1 MNTQQQEAQD
11 YEASY
16 DRFEGFDVGDRNNR
30 NADDYSDDAEWKQA
44 RKGYQNDDQADQDER
59 RYAEA

>member
-16 DRFEGFDVGDRNNR
+16 DRFEGFDRGDLGRDNT
-30 NADDYSDDAEWKQA
+30 
-44 RKGYQNDDQADQDER
+44 ADQNAMNEADE
-59 RYAEA
+59 AEAQSGR

>member
-16 DRFEGFDVGDRNNR
+16 DRFEGYDRGDQFR
-30 NADDYSDDAEWKQA
+30 DYE
-44 RKGYQNDDQADQDER
+44 ADQNAMNEADE
-59 RYAEA
+59 AEGA

>member
-16 DRFEGFDVGDRNNR
+16 DRFEGYDRGDLGR
-30 NADDYSDDAEWKQA
+30 DYT
-44 RKGYQNDDQADQDER
+44 ADQNAMNEADE
-59 RYAEA
+59 AEAQSGR

>member
-16 DRFEGFDVGDRNNR
+16 DRFEGYDRGDLGR
-30 NADDYSDDAEWKQA
+30 DHT
-44 RKGYQNDDQADQDER
+44 ADQNAMNEADE
-59 RYAEA
+59 AEAQSGR